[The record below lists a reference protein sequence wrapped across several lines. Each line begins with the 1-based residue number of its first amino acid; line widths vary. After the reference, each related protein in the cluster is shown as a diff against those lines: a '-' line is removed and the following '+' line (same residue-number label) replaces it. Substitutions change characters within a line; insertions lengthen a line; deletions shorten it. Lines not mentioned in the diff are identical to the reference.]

1 MARPPPLED
10 DMTRRL
16 FLFLASM
23 LPLSAQADL
32 QVVVIEGLG
41 GDAQY
46 ETQFR
51 NQVEAIG
58 NAARGLTSAGRI
70 EMFRSGEYDRE
81 DLLDFFNGLS
91 GDLDDDDRLAIFLV
105 GHGSFDD
112 HEYKFNIAGPDL
124 SDTDLREILDGAT
137 AGNLLLVNMSSA
149 SGATADRL
157 KGDGRTLILATR
169 SGAERHATRFG
180 GYFVAALSDPAADL
194 DKNNIITGNEA
205 HDFAARQ
212 VSDFFERNG
221 RLATEHSRVEGDQAA
236 RFSLARLGS
245 QRPAATDPE
254 LERLVAERD
263 ALNAAIDDLRLR
275 RDDMAADAYQAELLN
290 RMLELA
296 TLEEDIEERE
306 AELSNEN

>member
-1 MARPPPLED
+1 
-10 DMTRRL
+10 MTRCL
-16 FLFLASM
+16 TVFLASL
-23 LPLSAQADL
+23 LPLSLQADL
-32 QVVVIEGLG
+32 QVVVVEGLG

-70 EMFRSGEYDRE
+70 EVFRSGEYDRD
-81 DLLDFFNGLS
+81 DLLDFFADLA
-91 GDLDDDDRLAIFLV
+91 GDLDEDDRLAIYLV

-245 QRPAATDPE
+245 QRPAVTDPE

-263 ALNAAIDDLRLR
+263 ALNAEIDDLRLR
-275 RDDMAADAYQAELLN
+275 RADMAADAYQAELLN
-290 RMLELA
+290 RMLALA
-296 TLEEDIEERE
+296 TLEEDIERRE

>member
-1 MARPPPLED
+1 M
-10 DMTRRL
+10 RRQVFGL
-16 FLFLASM
+16 LASL
-23 LPLSAQADL
+23 LPIAAFADL
-32 QVVVIEGLG
+32 QVVVVEGLG

-46 ETQFR
+46 EAQFES
-51 NQVEAIG
+51 QVDAIEV
-58 NAARGLTSAGRI
+58 AAGALTSAERI
-70 EMFRSGEYDRE
+70 QSFRTGEFDRE
-81 DLLDFFNGLS
+81 DVLDFFDELS
-91 GDLDDDDRLAIFLV
+91 GDLDDGDRLAIFLV

-112 HEYKFNIAGPDL
+112 HEYKFNIAGPDI
-124 SDTDLREILDGAT
+124 SDTDLQEILDNGT

-157 KGDGRTLILATR
+157 KGDNRTLILATR
-169 SGAERHATRFG
+169 SGSERHATRFG
-180 GYFVAALSDPAADL
+180 GYFIAALSDPSADL
-194 DKNNIITGNEA
+194 DKNNIITADEA

-245 QRPAATDPE
+245 QRPAVSDPA
-254 LERLVAERD
+254 LDRLVAERD
-263 ALNAAIDDLRLR
+263 ALNDEIDALRLR
-275 RDDMAADAYQAELLN
+275 RADMAPDAYQAELLN

-296 TLEEDIEERE
+296 TVEENIERRE